1 MTVTKWEESK
11 KKLVKVF
18 SDIISRNEDG
28 MKLKEYDNLS
38 MRRMLNSRS
47 ITRYYSAQVIQNLL
61 Q

>member
-1 MTVTKWEESK
+1 MDKNR

-18 SDIISRNEDG
+18 SGIISRNDG
-28 MKLKEYDNLS
+28 DKKLKEYDNLS
-38 MRRMLNSRS
+38 RRRMLSRRS